1 VVFRVESE
9 LNVFDEVV
17 VLDVVE
23 GDDDED
29 VGEV

>member
-9 LNVFDEVV
+9 LNVFDDVV